1 MPNRIHVRWY
11 IEHSV
16 WNCVWYTF
24 YFLSFIRILAGLT
37 IAKEL
42 KERPMLRYE
51 DYTQVSKTGGW
62 SLNEDFSLVFLGDRD
77 NYLKLQNIG
86 LQGNEKTVS

>member
-1 MPNRIHVRWY
+1 
-11 IEHSV
+11 
-16 WNCVWYTF
+16 
-24 YFLSFIRILAGLT
+24 
-37 IAKEL
+37 
-42 KERPMLRYE
+42 MLRYE